1 MGHEPQTIRA
11 PDGSKMVVL
20 PQAEYDRLVA
30 LAEDAIDIADAQD
43 SLERIRAGE
52 GTVPGEVVGYMLVER
67 LAPVAAWR
75 KYRGMSQ
82 AELGRKAGL
91 SQVWISKIESGAG
104 HGTPATRRKLAEAL
118 DAPLWALDDTDL

>member
-1 MGHEPQTIRA
+1 MNRKLSVRPMAAKWSFCRKPSMIDSWHWR
-11 PDGSKMVVL
+11 KML
-20 PQAEYDRLVA
+20 SISRMRR
-30 LAEDAIDIADAQD
+30 D